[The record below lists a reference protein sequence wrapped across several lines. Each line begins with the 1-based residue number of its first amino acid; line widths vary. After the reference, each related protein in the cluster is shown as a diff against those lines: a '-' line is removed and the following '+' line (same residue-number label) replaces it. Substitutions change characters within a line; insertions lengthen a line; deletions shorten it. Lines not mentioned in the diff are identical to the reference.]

1 MREAN
6 SFDIFLLVL
15 LGIIWGSSFF
25 NIKIATYSYEPITLA
40 LVRVIFASAPLILLC
55 KFKKIKIEAFS
66 NVWKHYALIGLCNIA
81 IPFILIAI
89 GTSKINSYL
98 AAMLMSTTPLSGTIL
113 AHFFTKNEKINIFK
127 VIGVLVGFSGILFLF
142 LDKIIINESNYIF
155 ALITILGST
164 FYSIGGILTIKIKNK
179 GNENVTTSTTIWSLI
194 FLFPMAIILEKP
206 WLSDPSL
213 ESTLSLL
220 YLGIVA
226 TGLAWTPFGGDILFI
241 EASVSPGSGKIQITG
256 QLGDVMKESAQLAL
270 SYLKAHSKQL
280 KIPENAFTHW
290 DVHLHVP
297 AGATP
302 KDGPS
307 AGISILSAL
316 ASIYTQRKVK
326 GDIALTGEITL
337 RGLVLAVGGIKEKV
351 LAAKRAGIKEV
362 VLPSKNEKDVA
373 EIEQDVIEDL
383 TISYVEKMDQV
394 LPKLLEKTSIN
405 KPFEFFE
412 RPDIVKK

>member
-66 NVWKHYALIGLCNIA
+66 NEWKHYALIGLCNIA

-127 VIGVLVGFSGILFLF
+127 LIGVLVGFSGILFLF
-142 LDKIIINESNYIF
+142 LDKIIINERNYIF

-164 FYSIGGILTIKIKNK
+164 FYSIGGILTIRIKNK

-194 FLFPMAIILEKP
+194 FLFPMAIIIEKP
-206 WLSDPSL
+206 WLADPSL

-226 TGLAWTPFGGDILFI
+226 TGLAWLIRFR
-241 EASVSPGSGKIQITG
+241 
-256 QLGDVMKESAQLAL
+256 
-270 SYLKAHSKQL
+270 
-280 KIPENAFTHW
+280 
-290 DVHLHVP
+290 
-297 AGATP
+297 
-302 KDGPS
+302 
-307 AGISILSAL
+307 ILS
-316 ASIYTQRKVK
+316 VN
-326 GDIALTGEITL
+326 
-337 RGLVLAVGGIKEKV
+337 GLVFQTQVAYLIPIFGVFFGYFLMDEVITWRVMISLSIIILGI
-351 LAAKRAGIKEV
+351 
-362 VLPSKNEKDVA
+362 
-373 EIEQDVIEDL
+373 
-383 TISYVEKMDQV
+383 Y
-394 LPKLLEKTSIN
+394 
-405 KPFEFFE
+405 
-412 RPDIVKK
+412 IVKKNNKGLN

>member
-15 LGIIWGSSFF
+15 LGLIWGSSFF

-66 NVWKHYALIGLCNIA
+66 DEWKHYALIGLCNIA

-164 FYSIGGILTIKIKNK
+164 FYSIGGILTIRIKNK
-179 GNENVTTSTTIWSLI
+179 GNENVTTSTTVWSLI

-206 WLSDPSL
+206 WLADPSL

-226 TGLAWTPFGGDILFI
+226 TGLAWLIRFR
-241 EASVSPGSGKIQITG
+241 
-256 QLGDVMKESAQLAL
+256 
-270 SYLKAHSKQL
+270 
-280 KIPENAFTHW
+280 
-290 DVHLHVP
+290 
-297 AGATP
+297 
-302 KDGPS
+302 
-307 AGISILSAL
+307 ILS
-316 ASIYTQRKVK
+316 VN
-326 GDIALTGEITL
+326 
-337 RGLVLAVGGIKEKV
+337 GLVFQTQVAYLIPIFGVFFGYFLMDEVITWRVMISLSIIIFGI
-351 LAAKRAGIKEV
+351 
-362 VLPSKNEKDVA
+362 
-373 EIEQDVIEDL
+373 
-383 TISYVEKMDQV
+383 Y
-394 LPKLLEKTSIN
+394 
-405 KPFEFFE
+405 
-412 RPDIVKK
+412 IVKKNNKGLN

>member
-15 LGIIWGSSFF
+15 LGLIWGSSFF

-55 KFKKIKIEAFS
+55 KFKNIKIEAFS
-66 NVWKHYALIGLCNIA
+66 KEWKQYALIGLCNIA

-89 GTSKINSYL
+89 GTSRINSYL

-127 VIGVLVGFSGILFLF
+127 VIGVLIGFSGILFLF
-142 LDKIIINESNYIF
+142 LDKIIINDSNYIF

-164 FYSIGGILTIKIKNK
+164 FYSIGGILTIRIKNK

-206 WLSDPSL
+206 WLADPSF

-226 TGLAWTPFGGDILFI
+226 TGLAWLIRFR
-241 EASVSPGSGKIQITG
+241 
-256 QLGDVMKESAQLAL
+256 
-270 SYLKAHSKQL
+270 
-280 KIPENAFTHW
+280 
-290 DVHLHVP
+290 
-297 AGATP
+297 
-302 KDGPS
+302 
-307 AGISILSAL
+307 ILS
-316 ASIYTQRKVK
+316 VN
-326 GDIALTGEITL
+326 
-337 RGLVLAVGGIKEKV
+337 GLVFQTQVAYLIPIFGVFFGYFLMDEVITWRVLISLSIIIFGI
-351 LAAKRAGIKEV
+351 
-362 VLPSKNEKDVA
+362 
-373 EIEQDVIEDL
+373 
-383 TISYVEKMDQV
+383 Y
-394 LPKLLEKTSIN
+394 
-405 KPFEFFE
+405 
-412 RPDIVKK
+412 IVKKNNKGLN